1 MDIKP
6 NIRKGFGP
14 MSTRGWNKIANKA
27 NERSPAN
34 DARGRKSNAS
44 GSSGDLAIVLTA
56 STIGTRR
63 WKYIVSLCEFNL
75 TTQMFE
81 EINNSALTL
90 DAYNTIE
97 SLQATDITRN
107 GPGFTETAIPSG
119 YALQPIGD
127 GTVVIVTKING
138 VYFFSVPNPIDGECP
153 A

>member
-34 DARGRKSNAS
+34 DARSKKSNAS
-44 GSSGDLAIVLTA
+44 GSSGDLAIVI
-56 STIGTRR
+56 SSNTIGTRR
-63 WKYIVSLCEFNL
+63 WKYILSLCKFNL
-75 TTQMFE
+75 TTELFE
-81 EINNSALTL
+81 EINGSVLTI

-97 SLQATDITRN
+97 SLQYFDNTRD
-107 GPGFTETAIPSG
+107 GPGINDATIPSG
-119 YALQPIGD
+119 YSLLPIGD
-127 GTVVIVTKING
+127 NTVVIVTKING
-138 VYFFSVPNPIDGECP
+138 VYFFCVPNPIDGQCP

>member
-34 DARGRKSNAS
+34 DARGRKNNAS
-44 GSSGDLAIVLTA
+44 GSSGDLAIVLA
-56 STIGTRR
+56 YNTIGPRR
-63 WKYIVSLCEFNL
+63 WKYIVSLCKFNSSTEL
-75 TTQMFE
+75 FE
-81 EINNSALTL
+81 EINASVSTL

-97 SLQATDITRN
+97 SLQSIDN
-107 GPGFTETAIPSG
+107 LYDGPGIADATIPSG
-119 YALQPIGD
+119 YSLMPIMEN
-127 GTVVIVTKING
+127 TVVIVTKING
-138 VYFFSVPNPIDGECP
+138 VYFFCVPNPIDGSCP